1 MHNFTS
7 ITADIYVL
15 KLNPNFMT
23 SAIGISDVGLLFV
36 MVWFFSYQKPGLDYH
51 LDFVSGDSH

>member
-15 KLNPNFMT
+15 KLNPNFMI
-23 SAIGISDVGLLFV
+23 SAIGITDVGLLFV
-36 MVWFFSYQKPGLDYH
+36 MFFSYQKPGLEYL
-51 LDFVSGDSH
+51 LDFVRVDSH